1 MGNLFQELK
10 RRNVFRV
17 GAAYAIVAWVLIQ
30 VAESLLPALQMP
42 DWTVSFVVVLLILG
56 FPITLIMAW
65 AVDLAPGIIR
75 VDTSSQS
82 TAGSTHQYHAWN
94 TVVSRG
100 FSSGRPVCLRA
111 VPRLLRVKCPRKAVC
126 SSYTLVETIL

>member
-42 DWTVSFVVVLLILG
+42 DWTVSFALG
-56 FPITLIMAW
+56 FLV
-65 AVDLAPGIIR
+65 VD
-75 VDTSSQS
+75 
-82 TAGSTHQYHAWN
+82 QY
-94 TVVSRG
+94 V
-100 FSSGRPVCLRA
+100 
-111 VPRLLRVKCPRKAVC
+111 
-126 SSYTLVETIL
+126 YETYLDYLG